1 MFDGKEYNKCNEIS
15 SISNDTLLTEFKNII
30 EPLYL
35 KDNIDSHI
43 KAISSSPYKKYIVKN
58 PINNPIVIMIP
69 RYSGHST
76 ARSREIGEFY
86 TMYSKDK
93 KITDVCGN
101 FNDMCLKKSKS
112 NTKLL
117 QFYIIFNNKEEA
129 YNFWKYTHTI
139 FFQAA
144 MRLVKTVL
152 NIMGSSILKYVPYF
166 NFSDNIFNGSIEDI
180 DINLFK
186 KYKINQNI
194 INKIISYS
202 NYYNLDLSKYKNI
215 KVES

>member
-117 QFYIIFNNKEEA
+117 
-129 YNFWKYTHTI
+129 
-139 FFQAA
+139 
-144 MRLVKTVL
+144 
-152 NIMGSSILKYVPYF
+152 
-166 NFSDNIFNGSIEDI
+166 
-180 DINLFK
+180 
-186 KYKINQNI
+186 
-194 INKIISYS
+194 
-202 NYYNLDLSKYKNI
+202 
-215 KVES
+215 